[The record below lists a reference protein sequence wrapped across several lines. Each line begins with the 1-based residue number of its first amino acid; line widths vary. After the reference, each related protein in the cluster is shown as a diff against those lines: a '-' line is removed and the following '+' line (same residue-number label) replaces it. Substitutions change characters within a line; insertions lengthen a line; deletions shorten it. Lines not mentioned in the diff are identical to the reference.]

1 MYTCMLQYYGEC
13 QASQSPLPIQYCPNS
28 GWASQRIHTH
38 THYTPQFTV
47 RINLRGN
54 LLATVQQHYIH
65 VTHSVAQHRTSILE
79 NRSKLQTPYS
89 ITSRPAHETH
99 LISRRPVVNG
109 ISISLRIKGV
119 YSLNHARILHIN
131 LQSDSEKDTPN
142 KRSGSTT

>member
-79 NRSKLQTPYS
+79 
-89 ITSRPAHETH
+89 IE
-99 LISRRPVVNG
+99 VNYKPHTV
-109 ISISLRIKGV
+109 SL
-119 YSLNHARILHIN
+119 HARHM
-131 LQSDSEKDTPN
+131 
-142 KRSGSTT
+142 KRTSFPGGR